1 LVHPIQQLLKGV
13 EPAAPEFRHLA
24 RPVDQWAQCTGIGA
38 VVRLPAFVPVVYKSG
53 LLQNREMLGD
63 GWLRY
68 AGAFRQCADSLFAV
82 AAQSFE
88 QAAPRRIGERP
99 EDRILRD

>member
-1 LVHPIQQLLKGV
+1 MTIPDADFDGDVDEVLNRLATLIPM
-13 EPAAPEFRHLA
+13 APEDLEKA
-24 RPVDQWAQCTGIGA
+24 RAEVK
-38 VVRLPAFVPVVYKSG
+38 RLPAFVPVVYKSG
-53 LLQNREMLGD
+53 LLQNREMLGN
-63 GWLRY
+63 GRLRY